1 MLSSSPSSPTGG
13 RVRKEGIEESWRHR
27 SPRDPVAVGRVRLR
41 RDTRER
47 YEKRG
52 EVEEPSQRTSTIV

>member
-1 MLSSSPSSPTGG
+1 MEGEKKALDPLRRICHT
-13 RVRKEGIEESWRHR
+13 RDEEEGIEESWRHR

-47 YEKRG
+47 YEKLG
-52 EVEEPSQRTSTIV
+52 EVEEPS